1 MVHSYFSIPAIILL
15 VLSFYFGYSRY
26 LFSPKGKDIQSKVRE
41 LVMTNLDWNGE
52 GRVLD
57 IGCGSGAL
65 TISLAKKYE
74 KAQIIGIDYWG
85 KQWEYSQTLCEKNA
99 ELENVSD
106 RIEFMKASATDLP
119 FDDDSFDVVLS
130 NLVFHNIGSV
140 KDKSELLKEA
150 LRVLKKGGIFV
161 LQDLFLWTQV
171 YGNPEK
177 LLETIQSWG
186 IKDVKM
192 KNTNE
197 MPFIPGILKLP
208 FMLGKISIIVGVK

>member
-74 KAQIIGIDYWG
+74 NAQIIGIDYWG

-171 YGNPEK
+171 YGNSEK

-186 IKDVKM
+186 IKDVEM